1 MSEKPKTPASKKE
14 ETTRVEDP
22 GLTESYGSF
31 PVWMLKI
38 IDVLTPEIL
47 NQPPTPEKK
56 SSEDAKE

>member
-1 MSEKPKTPASKKE
+1 MSEKPKTPAPKKVE
-14 ETTRVEDP
+14 ATRVEDL

-47 NQPPTPEKK
+47 QEPSTPEKK
-56 SSEDAKE
+56 PSEDAKE